1 MIIFY
6 GNLISSDTCLKIA
19 ESLLLQVIF
28 TTAQYLLYVE
38 SELNLAPKEIL

>member
-28 TTAQYLLYVE
+28 ATAQP
-38 SELNLAPKEIL
+38 SICGK